1 MSSSKTAQELIED
14 AAQDPDLTLEQGL
27 SALMRL
33 KLLQALEG
41 DPLTG
46 REIGEMMEGAA
57 KLLTSGGGGD
67 ADAKIYKWI
76 HGDTE

>member
-1 MSSSKTAQELIED
+1 MASSKTAQELIED
-14 AAQDPDLTLEQGL
+14 AAQDPELTLKQGL

-46 REIGEMMEGAA
+46 REIGEMMDGAA
-57 KLLTSGGGGD
+57 KLLDAGGGGD
-67 ADAKIYKWI
+67 ANDQLYKWI